1 MKKKVLFCASTL
13 SHLRNFHLPYLK
25 AFGEMGYEVWA
36 AASDVGKV
44 PYAHTVVTLPM
55 KKKLTSPQ
63 NLTAILAARRLIRRE
78 GFSLL
83 STHTALA
90 SGVARAALMGMKRRP
105 LVVHTVHGY
114 LFGEEDGMGRWP
126 YLLPEMLLAPLTD
139 VAMVM
144 NREDERLCRK
154 YRLARWEPVF
164 IPGMGADLER
174 FHVNR
179 PPEARSRLRER
190 WGLSPEDFLF
200 VCAAEFSPRKN
211 QEALL
216 RAFAKAAPE
225 MPGAKLI
232 LAGQGDLFQR
242 CRALAGELSLGK
254 RVLFPGFVEDM
265 PGLYAACDCAV
276 SASRREGL
284 PFHLMEAMA
293 SSLPAAASDV
303 KGHQELIS
311 SGKNGLLF
319 PLDNRKGC
327 ALALRWLYTH
337 RQEAVQ
343 MGRRGREMARQ
354 YSLDQAFPK
363 IMEVY
368 EEAVRRREG
377 MGP

>member
-126 YLLPEMLLAPLTD
+126 YLLPEMLLASLTD
-139 VAMVM
+139 VIMVM

-154 YRLARWEPVF
+154 YRLARREPVF
-164 IPGMGADLER
+164 IPGMGVDLER
-174 FHVNR
+174 FHSNR
-179 PPEARSRLRER
+179 PPEERSRLRER
-190 WGLSPEDFLF
+190 WGLSPEDFVF

-216 RAFAKAAPE
+216 RAFAKVAPE

-232 LAGQGDLFQR
+232 LAGQGGLFQR

-254 RVLFPGFVEDM
+254 RVLFPALWRTCRGFM
-265 PGLYAACDCAV
+265 PPVTAPSPQAAGRGC
-276 SASRREGL
+276 
-284 PFHLMEAMA
+284 PFT
-293 SSLPAAASDV
+293 SWRPW
-303 KGHQELIS
+303 
-311 SGKNGLLF
+311 
-319 PLDNRKGC
+319 PPPC
-327 ALALRWLYTH
+327 
-337 RQEAVQ
+337 
-343 MGRRGREMARQ
+343 
-354 YSLDQAFPK
+354 
-363 IMEVY
+363 
-368 EEAVRRREG
+368 RRRQATSRAIRS
-377 MGP
+377 